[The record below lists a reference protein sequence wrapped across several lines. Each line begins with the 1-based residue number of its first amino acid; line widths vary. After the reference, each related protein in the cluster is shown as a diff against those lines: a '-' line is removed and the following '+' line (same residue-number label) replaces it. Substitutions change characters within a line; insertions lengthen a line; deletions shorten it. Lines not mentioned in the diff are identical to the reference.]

1 MNDDVIAALGAGDE
15 KGRLG
20 ALWKVTNK
28 RTTHYNTIHN
38 QSAHQQTQ
46 ERKTM
51 HRDQESQLKLI
62 FSSVPI
68 DNDSRM
74 YLHELIDNSS
84 TLTSDEIVSDVQSC
98 LEGSPIDPS
107 VLAAILT
114 KVRRATSSE
123 DTLDTALTD
132 EEIEALIREDAEKD
146 DDGDD
151 GGGDGGKNQEM
162 EEERFVF
169 RRRGFCSLCHC
180 PNRLSVH
187 HMVPRLILKRNK
199 NHGKTKI
206 NVSKHLVELCS
217 PCHHELHRLWGHRQL
232 SNDCDTVDKILAA
245 EEMQSYLTWKRKK
258 ERSTADFE

>member
-1 MNDDVIAALGAGDE
+1 
-15 KGRLG
+15 
-20 ALWKVTNK
+20 
-28 RTTHYNTIHN
+28 
-38 QSAHQQTQ
+38 
-46 ERKTM
+46 M

-62 FSSVPI
+62 FSTVPI
-68 DNDSRM
+68 DNDSRA
-74 YLHELIDNSS
+74 YLHELIDNSGS
-84 TLTSDEIVSDVQSC
+84 LSSDEIVSDVQSC

-123 DTLDTALTD
+123 DMPAPALTD
-132 EEIEALIREDAEKD
+132 EEIEALIREDAEQEDDEND
-146 DDGDD
+146 DDGEKKAD
-151 GGGDGGKNQEM
+151 K

-169 RRRGFCSLCHC
+169 RRRGYCSLCHC

-199 NHGKTKI
+199 NHGKIKI

-217 PCHHELHRLWGHRQL
+217 PCHGELHRLWGHRQL